1 MQDLIGQVLR
11 IRDFKKMK
19 QPSEYISLSLS
30 YIFCLSVT
38 ISVMVFSSGKTSSP
52 LITTTVK
59 NFTIVCSPEDKN
71 LSVIIRQSLQ
81 KAIPEYEH
89 FYGIRIQ
96 DPITILLPSSL
107 MQIDPEVLR
116 RLPKWSNAVFLPA
129 EQRIILKK
137 PLWYNTDQRLDQV
150 FRHELSHVYF
160 YFRFRDRK
168 TPLWFNEGLAEYLGG
183 TRMDISNGL
192 ALSNA
197 MLSGN
202 IIPLQEIDGLLT
214 FSWSQARLGYLQSLT
229 AVQFLEKQL
238 HQHGIHWINFFEAV
252 DNYGFEPA
260 LKMSAGVDLID
271 FEIKWYHWIDEQYK
285 WFVIFNWENLIW
297 VLMIVVLAGA
307 LYALRYR
314 NRKILQ
320 QWESEEEISNQ
331 DQMTS
336 MLEN

>member
-1 MQDLIGQVLR
+1 
-11 IRDFKKMK
+11 MK
-19 QPSEYISLSLS
+19 QKFEHISLSLS

-38 ISVMVFSSGKTSSP
+38 ILVIFFSSGKTSSP
-52 LITTTVK
+52 LLTTTLK

-71 LSVIIRQSLQ
+71 LSNMVLQSLQ
-81 KAIPEYEH
+81 MAIPEYEH
-89 FYGIRIQ
+89 FYGTRIQ

-107 MQIDPEVLR
+107 MQIDPAVLQ
-116 RLPKWSNAVFLPA
+116 RLPEWSNAVFLPA

-168 TPLWFNEGLAEYLGG
+168 IPLWFNEGLAEYLGG
-183 TRMDISNGL
+183 TKMDISNGL
-192 ALSNA
+192 VLSNA
-197 MLSGN
+197 MLSRK
-202 IIPLQEIDGLLT
+202 IIPLQEIDSLLT
-214 FSWSQARLGYLQSLT
+214 FSTNRARLGYLQSLT

-238 HQHGIHWINFFEAV
+238 QQHGNHWLNFFEAIN
-252 DNYGFEPA
+252 NYGFEPA
-260 LKMSAGVDLID
+260 LKMSAGMDLID
-271 FEIKWYHWIDEQYK
+271 FEIQWYRWLDDRYK

-297 VLMIVVLAGA
+297 VIMIVVLAGA
-307 LYALRYR
+307 LYAIRYR

-320 QWESEEEISNQ
+320 QWESEEEISDQN
-331 DQMTS
+331 QMTS